1 MLTPLLAL
9 VLAAPAPAAFS
20 PSPRLAFDR
29 APAEIAAH
37 CEASKKQAE
46 MSLAELASLSPASR
60 TFANTPA
67 ALDDILA
74 NLGDAPASDTF
85 SKYVSIS
92 SSVRDAA
99 NDCETLLGQF
109 SVDIFTREDLYK
121 AVSDYAAKKEAL
133 TGEDARLLD
142 KELLDFKRSG
152 VTLPKETREQVKTIR
167 RKLVQLE
174 ADFGKNLNEVKD
186 SAVFTRAEL
195 DGLPE
200 DYVAKLPKE
209 GADYRVSVDYPDYF
223 PFMDNAKDPE
233 ARKRLELLF
242 DNRAY
247 GVNEPLLR
255 QILQLRGEAAA
266 LQGYKSHAA
275 FVLED
280 RMAKSPAAVDKF
292 LARLVKRLNP
302 LGQKELAAMVALKD
316 QELGAKSD
324 HVIHLWDWRYYDN
337 MQLKARA
344 VDKEKIKD
352 YFPMETVT
360 RGLLEVY
367 QKLLGVKFREI
378 QDKAASAD
386 WSKDAKLYEITD
398 ASGGEPIGY
407 FYMDLFPRDGKY
419 KHAAAFDIVHAR
431 RLPDGTYQKPVSAIV
446 ANFSKP
452 GPGQPSLLRHGV
464 HEDVETFFHE
474 FGHIM
479 HQTLTKAHYG
489 RFSGSNVARDFVEAP
504 SQMLENWV
512 WDPQIIGMMS
522 GRYDDPSQKLPV
534 DLLQKMVAV
543 KNLNVGLK
551 TLRQLLFGSVDME
564 YHSGPVGDPTAVWAR
579 HAKEVMLIPMTDGTH
594 PEASFG
600 HLMGYDAGYYGYL
613 WSQVFA
619 DDMFSVFEREGL
631 LNPAIGRRYREEI
644 LEPGSSREES
654 VSLERFLGRKPNED
668 AFLRHIGLGKKKA

>member
-1 MLTPLLAL
+1 MLTPFLAL

-20 PSPRLAFDR
+20 PSTRLAFDR
-29 APAEIAAH
+29 TPPQIAEH
-37 CEASKKQAE
+37 CESSKKQAE
-46 MSLAELASLSPASR
+46 MKLAELASLSPASR
-60 TFANTPA
+60 TFVNTPA
-67 ALDDILA
+67 ALDEILF
-74 NLGDAPASDTF
+74 NLGDETASDTF
-85 SKYVSIS
+85 NKYVSVS
-92 SSVRDAA
+92 SGVRDAA

-109 SVDIFTREDLYK
+109 SVDVFTREDLYQ
-121 AVSDYAAKKEAL
+121 AVSDYAAKKEPL
-133 TGEDARLLD
+133 KGEDARLLQ

-152 VTLPKETREQVKTIR
+152 VTLPRETREQVKTIR

-174 ADFGKNLNEVKD
+174 ADFGKNLNDVKD
-186 SAVFTRAEL
+186 SAIFTRAEL
-195 DGLPE
+195 NGLPD
-200 DYVAKLPKE
+200 DYLAKLPKE

-223 PFMDNAKDPE
+223 PFMDNAKDPA
-233 ARKRLELLF
+233 ARKRLEMLF

-247 GVNEPLLR
+247 ALNEPLLK
-255 QILQLRGEAAA
+255 QILALRREAAA
-266 LQGYKSHAA
+266 LQGYPNHAA
-275 FVLED
+275 YVLED
-280 RMAKSPAAVDKF
+280 RMAKDPATVQKF
-292 LARLVKRLNP
+292 LSRLVSRLKP
-302 LGQKELAAMVALKD
+302 LGQKELAKLVALKD

-337 MQLKARA
+337 MMLKQRE

-360 RGLLEVY
+360 RGLLDVY

-378 QDKAASAD
+378 VDKAPSAD
-386 WSKDAKLYEITD
+386 WSPDAKLYEITD
-398 ASGGEPIGY
+398 ASGGDPIGY

-431 RLPDGTYQKPVSAIV
+431 RLSDGTYQKPVSAIV

-489 RFSGSNVARDFVEAP
+489 RFSGSNTARDFVEAP

-522 GRYDDPSQKLPV
+522 GRYDDPSQKLPK
-534 DLLQKMVAV
+534 DLLDKMIAV
-543 KNLNVGLK
+543 KNINVGLK

-564 YHSGPVGDPTAVWAR
+564 YHTKSDTDTTSVWAR
-579 HAKEVMLIPMTDGTH
+579 NAREVMLIAMTEGTH

-613 WSQVFA
+613 WSQVYA

-631 LNPAIGRRYREEI
+631 LNPGVGRRYREEI

-654 VSLERFLGRKPNED
+654 ESIERFLGRKPNED
-668 AFLRHIGLGKKKA
+668 AFLRHIGLGEKKS